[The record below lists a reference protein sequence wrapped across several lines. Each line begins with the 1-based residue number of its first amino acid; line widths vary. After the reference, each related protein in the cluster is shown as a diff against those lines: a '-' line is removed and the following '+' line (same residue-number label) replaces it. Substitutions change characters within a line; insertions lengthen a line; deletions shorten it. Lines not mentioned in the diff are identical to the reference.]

1 MDLIM
6 TIKYDNSTTA
16 NDDGSLRAVRLDELA
31 LDTFFKR
38 KPDANKVYARGEY
51 DRTDKRYSCS
61 DVDDISRYV
70 YLKGS
75 TIVYIGFE
83 Y

>member
-1 MDLIM
+1 MA
-6 TIKYDNSTTA
+6 KYDNTTTA
-16 NDDGSLRAVRLDELA
+16 NDDGTLRAVRLAELKQG
-31 LDTFFKR
+31 TFFKR
-38 KPDANKVYARGEY
+38 KPFSNTVWVRDEY
-51 DRTDKRYSCS
+51 SHFDKKYYCEKQNQQNTYG
-61 DVDDISRYV
+61 DM